1 MGSGLIS
8 IAVTG
13 INAAQLALTT
23 TSNNISNASTEGYS
37 RQRVVQA
44 SNASVMTG
52 SGAVGEGTHVVTI
65 ERLYSQTLTTQVLNA
80 QTKVSSLDSYYAQ
93 ASQIDD
99 LLANSDS
106 GISTSIQSFFKSL
119 QSVASSP
126 SSLSARQS
134 LVSSAESMV
143 STFKSLYTSLNEL
156 KSGVN
161 TQITSDVSS
170 INSYAKQIA
179 DLNKQIVKTQG
190 VSGQPANDLLDQ
202 RDLLVSK
209 LNKLIGVSVTTADDG
224 SYNVFFGS
232 GQQLVVGATASTLSA
247 VSSAADPTRTVVGI
261 KTGSGSVQE
270 LPESLIT
277 GGELGGLMSFR
288 SEMLDNS
295 YNQLGTL
302 AASVA
307 ETYNAQNA
315 LGQDL
320 LGNVSGDTNFVANF
334 FTTSNPTVIAN
345 SHNTGTATLTATLDA
360 ASWNGTNFY
369 TNLKASDYKLSLSSD
384 GATYTLTRTS
394 DGTAW
399 TGASISEIN
408 AQIQST
414 PDTTTYPN
422 AEAQGFQLS
431 TSSAVTAGDSYVI
444 QPTRDLIRGLSVDAT
459 VSSDPR
465 LIAAASSIAMSGAT
479 ANSGTGSISGLS
491 VSTGYSISGLGT
503 TGLALTYDSAT
514 TSLSG
519 FPTGQVVVTS
529 GSTSTTYNVPT
540 DTVPYTSGAT
550 ITINS
555 SDGTVSGLSF
565 VLSGLPANND
575 TFTLS
580 PNTGGTGDGSN
591 IVLLGNLQTQ
601 NTMAGGTATYQDDY
615 AAYVNDVGNKTS
627 SASTSSSTMTTILKT
642 ATDAQSS
649 VSGVNTD
656 EEAAKLIEYQQ
667 AYQAAAKILEVAS
680 KIFDTLLAIS

>member
-13 INAAQLALTT
+13 INAAQLALST
-23 TSNNISNASTEGYS
+23 TSNNITNASTEGYS

-44 SNASVMTG
+44 SNSSVMTG
-52 SGAVGEGTHVVTI
+52 SGAVGQGTHVVTI
-65 ERLYSQTLTTQVLNA
+65 ERLYSQALNTQVLNA
-80 QTKVSSLDSYYAQ
+80 QTKVSALDSYYAQ
-93 ASQIDD
+93 ASQIDN

-106 GISTSIQSFFKSL
+106 GISTSIQDFFDSI
-119 QSVASSP
+119 QSVASDP
-126 SSLSARQS
+126 SSQSARQT
-134 LVSSAESMV
+134 LVSSAESLV

-156 KSGVN
+156 ESGVN

-170 INSYAKQIA
+170 INSYAEQIA
-179 DLNKQIVKTQG
+179 DLNKQIAKTQG
-190 VSGQPANDLLDQ
+190 ASGQSANDLLDQ

-209 LNKLIGVSVTTADDG
+209 LNKLVNVSVSTADDG
-224 SYNVFFGS
+224 SYNVFFGN
-232 GQQLVVGATASTLSA
+232 GQQLVVGTTASTLSA
-247 VSSAADPTRTVVGI
+247 VPSAADPSRTVVGI
-261 KTGSGSVQE
+261 DTGSGTVQE

-277 GGELGGLMSFR
+277 GGDLGGLISFR
-288 SEMLDNS
+288 SEVLDNS

-307 ETYNAQNA
+307 ETYNAQSA

-320 LGNVSGDTNFVANF
+320 LGNVAGDTDFVADF
-334 FTTSNPTVIAN
+334 FTLSEPTVIAN
-345 SHNTGTATLTATLDA
+345 DNNTGTATVTATLDA
-360 ASWNGTNFY
+360 ASSNGTNFY
-369 TNLKASDYKLSLSSD
+369 TNLKASDYKLSYD
-384 GATYTLTRTS
+384 GSTYTLTRLS
-394 DGTAW
+394 DNTAW
-399 TGASISEIN
+399 TGASISDIN
-408 AQIQST
+408 AQT
-414 PDTTTYPN
+414 GDGGTDP
-422 AEAQGFQLS
+422 QGFSLA
-431 TSSAVTAGDSYVI
+431 TSSALTSGDSYVI
-444 QPTRDLIRGLSVDAT
+444 QPTRDLIRGFSVDAT
-459 VSSDPR
+459 VSSDPS
-465 LIAAASSIAMSGAT
+465 LIAAASPIAMSGAT
-479 ANSGTGSISGLS
+479 ANTGTVSISGLS
-491 VSTGYSISGLGT
+491 VSAGYSISGLET
-503 TGLALTYDSAT
+503 TDLALTYDSAT

-519 FPTGQVVVTS
+519 FPDGEVVVTS

-565 VLSGLPANND
+565 VLSGLPDDGD

-580 PNTGGTGDGSN
+580 PNTGGTGDASN

-601 NTMAGGTATYQDDY
+601 NTMSGGTASYEDDY

-627 SASTSSSTMTTILKT
+627 SASTSSGTMTTILET
-642 ATDAQSS
+642 ATDAQAA

-667 AYQAAAKILEVAS
+667 AYQASAKILEVAS